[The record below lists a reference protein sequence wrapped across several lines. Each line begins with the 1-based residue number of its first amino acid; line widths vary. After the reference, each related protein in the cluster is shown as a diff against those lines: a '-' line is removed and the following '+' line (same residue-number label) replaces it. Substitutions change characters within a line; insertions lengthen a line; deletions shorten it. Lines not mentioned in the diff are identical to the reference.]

1 MAGSKLPARSSRSE
15 IDGFIDS
22 VNRSPNVRPAG
33 HGGRLIFAMDAT
45 ASRQPTWDQASHIQ
59 ARMFEETASLGGL
72 SVQLVYYRGY
82 SECRA
87 SRWHRDKDGLLG
99 ALGAV
104 SCVGGYT
111 QIGKVLKHAVAE
123 ARRQRVDALVFVGDC
138 VEEDADALC
147 DRAGEL
153 GLLGVP
159 AFMFHEGDDRRARG
173 VFEQIARLTGGA
185 CCRFDSG
192 SPNELRDLLS
202 AVAVYASGGR
212 HALEDFS
219 RQRAGIT
226 KHLVRQIENKS

>member
-1 MAGSKLPARSSRSE
+1 MPGSKPTATSSRSE
-15 IDGFIDS
+15 IDVFIDS

-33 HGGRLIFAMDAT
+33 SGGRLIFAMDAT

-59 ARMFEETASLGGL
+59 AMMFEETATLGGL
-72 SVQLVYYRGY
+72 AVQLVYYRGY

-87 SRWHRDKDGLLG
+87 SRWHRGKEGLLG

-104 SCVGGYT
+104 SCRGGYT
-111 QIGKVLKHAVAE
+111 QIGKVLKHAVAQT
-123 ARRQRVDALVFVGDC
+123 RRQRVNALVFIGDC
-138 VEEDADALC
+138 VEEDVDALC
-147 DRAGEL
+147 GKAGEL

-159 AFMFHEGDDRRARG
+159 AFMFHEGDDRSARD

-185 CCRFDSG
+185 CCRFDST

-212 HALEDFS
+212 RALEDFT
-219 RQRAGIT
+219 RQRGGIS
-226 KHLVRQIENKS
+226 KNLVRQIEHKS